1 MKFLHDHKAKIAT
14 LTLMFYYAVSLPWLT
29 KYTETE
35 MFFMKK
41 MRIPAYALFLMLAFD
56 TVYWSIVRYHEKRP
70 DISYLSAVA
79 GWIADHVLLL
89 VCGIVALGIF
99 LSTSHMQPL
108 IFLVMLTGIADTGFD
123 KHITGIFFVH
133 ILFMI
138 LTIILFHLGIKEQVT
153 IGRAGTDMVR
163 QSLGYIY
170 PLDFHGHF
178 FFIVLMYIYL
188 KKDSF
193 RIPDYLMIN
202 AANLLMFELTNARN
216 DFFMIIL
223 ASTLAVAVCRN
234 HEKIAGKIRLWLCS
248 AYTVFV
254 TGVPF
259 LLTFL
264 YSRDNA
270 FLHKLNS
277 ILSGRLRVAHQ
288 VVSETGLHLFGT
300 YLDWVG
306 SGFTG
311 EGMGS
316 DYNWID
322 FSFVKDTV
330 DYGILFEILFTLGFI
345 YMFYTQ
351 IRKKNIYGII
361 IIAVLLLSSVL
372 EYHTFMP
379 YTYPLTLM
387 MCTAVMTE
395 NRDILRLFRKEVRNE

>member
-1 MKFLHDHKAKIAT
+1 M
-14 LTLMFYYAVSLPWLT
+14 
-29 KYTETE
+29 
-35 MFFMKK
+35 
-41 MRIPAYALFLMLAFD
+41 
-56 TVYWSIVRYHEKRP
+56 
-70 DISYLSAVA
+70 
-79 GWIADHVLLL
+79 
-89 VCGIVALGIF
+89 
-99 LSTSHMQPL
+99 
-108 IFLVMLTGIADTGFD
+108 
-123 KHITGIFFVH
+123 
-133 ILFMI
+133 
-138 LTIILFHLGIKEQVT
+138 
-153 IGRAGTDMVR
+153 
-163 QSLGYIY
+163 
-170 PLDFHGHF
+170 
-178 FFIVLMYIYL
+178 
-188 KKDSF
+188 
-193 RIPDYLMIN
+193 
-202 AANLLMFELTNARN
+202 
-216 DFFMIIL
+216 
-223 ASTLAVAVCRN
+223 
-234 HEKIAGKIRLWLCS
+234 CS
-248 AYTVFV
+248 VYTVFV

-264 YSRDNA
+264 YNPDNA
-270 FLHKLNS
+270 FLYKLNS

-395 NRDILRLFRKEVRNE
+395 NRDILRIFRKEVRNE